1 MERMTQRRS
10 VFLRAGIRAT
20 TALRRRGVGLHIGLG
35 ARLMRALTES
45 LEPSAVM
52 ELDGIRLHPLANDRY
67 VSALMY
73 AHGAY
78 QPELRDF
85 IRATLRPGDVFIDGG
100 AHIGYFT
107 CAAAQLVGAA
117 GRVVAFEPAPQ
128 TFSVLTQN
136 VVLNGLSDRCVLYK
150 AALGREHAYA
160 ALEVNPENPGDNWV
174 HVEEPPQSERVE
186 VMSLSSIV
194 AALDIARPRLIKLDI
209 QGMEPAAL
217 EGMQELIAEPCD
229 VSLIV
234 EYDPKALERAESLP
248 SRLVELLLDRGF
260 SIRAHACTGEWI
272 DVTMPD
278 SLDGV
283 ARAGIW
289 ADLYCVRG
297 QNGAVIGRAQGE
309 AR

>member
-1 MERMTQRRS
+1 MESMTQRRS
-10 VFLRAGIRAT
+10 VLLRAGIRAT
-20 TALRRRGVGLHIGLG
+20 TALRRRGVGLRIGLG
-35 ARLMRALTES
+35 ARLIKALAES
-45 LEPSAVM
+45 LEPSAVF
-52 ELDGIRLHPLANDRY
+52 EIDGIRLHPLANDRY
-67 VSALMY
+67 VSASMY

-85 IRATLRPGDVFIDGG
+85 ICATLRPGDVFVDGG

-107 CAAAQLVGAA
+107 CVAAQLVGTA
-117 GRVVAFEPAPQ
+117 GRVVAFEPAPE

-136 VVLNGLSDRCVLYK
+136 VVLNGLSDRCVLYN

-160 ALEVNPENPGDNWV
+160 ALEVNSENPGDNWV
-174 HVEEPPQSERVE
+174 HVEDTPQAEQVE
-186 VMSLSSIV
+186 VLSLSSILTE
-194 AALDIARPRLIKLDI
+194 LDTARPRLIKLDI

-234 EYDPKALERAESLP
+234 EYDPKALERAEILP
-248 SRLVELLLDRGF
+248 SRLVELLLDLGF

-272 DVTMPD
+272 DVTMPE

-283 ARAGIW
+283 TNAGIW

-297 QNGAVIGRAQGE
+297 QNRIANGRPQGE
-309 AR
+309 AT